1 MQEGSA
7 ARVEHDGVS
16 VQACCRLFIVLGVLL
31 LHQLVLR
38 DLSLGSLLLAR
49 ALGLLFLKWLLVIV
63 ILVDG
68 GLALA
73 IFLGCATLSLSG
85 LALL

>member
-16 VQACCRLFIVLGVLL
+16 VQACRSLFIVLGVLL

-38 DLSLGSLLLAR
+38 NLSLGSLLLAR
-49 ALGLLFLKWLLVIV
+49 ALDLLFRDWLLVIV

-73 IFLGCATLSLSG
+73 TFLGCATLSLGG